1 MAHFILEYSDNVD
14 ANVLAIPELFAS
26 LHDCAVATGL
36 FPLKGIR
43 SRAHRCSDYRVA
55 DGNPRHM
62 FAHLTFLVGTGR
74 TLAEREKAAKALFAV
89 YAGHFEQC
97 FQQRGVALSFEMR
110 ELEPVTKYNK
120 NNIAEYL

>member
-14 ANVLAIPELFAS
+14 TGTAAIPQLLEK
-26 LHDCAVATGL
+26 LHDRAVETGL

-62 FAHLTFLVGTGR
+62 FAHLTMLVGNGR
-74 TLAEREKAAKALFAV
+74 TLEERESAAEALFAV
-89 YAGHFEQC
+89 YAEHFEQC